1 MRDPI
6 AFIHETDFDS
16 LPADVVH
23 MAKRVLLDTLGVAI
37 TGRQTEL
44 ADIIYHHAAIA
55 YGGQAAKLWLDGR
68 HVSLPGAVLAHATAC
83 DAVDMHDGFQLTKGH
98 AGAALIPA
106 ALALVKTETTGRELL
121 TMLAI
126 GYEIAVRA
134 GVTLHATVTD
144 YHTSGAWNTL
154 GCAAMYARS
163 RGLSYEQTRHALG
176 IAEYNGPRSQMMRCI
191 DYPTML
197 KDGTGWGA
205 MAGISAGML
214 AESGFTGAP
223 AITVEPLGTQAERE
237 EVEKQWHNLGQEWLI
252 LSQYFKQ
259 YAVCYWAQPAV
270 AAALTLK
277 EQHHIDPADIQ
288 RIEVHTFH
296 EASRLAMREPCSTEE
311 AQYSLPFPV
320 GAALVHGQLT
330 ALELQSDQLSRPDV
344 LRLSN
349 LVEMFEVDEYNDIFP
364 SDRFCHL
371 TIETAAGQIYR
382 SERTRPPWTEKE
394 PPSDDLLDAKF
405 KQIASQTLPVEKV
418 NRLSEMIWG
427 LDAFEEA
434 SELLGLLQ
442 R

>member
-44 ADIIYHHAAIA
+44 ADIVYHHAAVA

-68 HVSLPGAVLAHATAC
+68 YVSLPGAVLAHATAC

-106 ALALVKTETTGRELL
+106 ALALLKPGTSGRELL
-121 TMLAI
+121 TMLAV
-126 GYEIAVRA
+126 GYEIAIRA

-163 RGLSYEQTRHALG
+163 RQLTYDQTRHALG

-223 AITVEPLGTQAERE
+223 AITVEPLGSKVERD
-237 EVEKQWHNLGQEWLI
+237 EVNKQWGNLGQAWLI
-252 LSQYFKQ
+252 LGQYFKQ

-277 EQHHIDPADIQ
+277 ERHQIDPADIR

-296 EASRLAMREPCSTEE
+296 EASRLAMREPRSTEE

-330 ALELQSDQLSRPDV
+330 ARELQADQLKHPDV

-349 LVEMFEVDEYNDIFP
+349 LVEMFEVDAYNEIFP

-371 TIETAAGQIYR
+371 TVETADGQTVH

-394 PPSDDLLDAKF
+394 PPSDNLLDTKF
-405 KQIASQTLPVEKV
+405 KQIASQTLPQEKV
-418 NRLSEMIWG
+418 NRLSALIWHTDE
-427 LDAFEEA
+427 LDDA
-434 SELLGLLQ
+434 SEILELLQ